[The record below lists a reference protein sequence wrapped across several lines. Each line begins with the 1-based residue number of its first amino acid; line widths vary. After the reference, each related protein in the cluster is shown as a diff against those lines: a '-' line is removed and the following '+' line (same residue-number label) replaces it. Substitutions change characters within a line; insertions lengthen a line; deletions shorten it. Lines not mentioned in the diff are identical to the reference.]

1 MDPCIECQLI
11 VSERHHAIQCDNC
24 ELWQH
29 RVCGTGVLLEEY
41 RAAVQSGN
49 GLEWVCGPCIQDANV
64 EDPADQVSFFPRFF
78 LFL

>member
-29 RVCGTGVLLEEY
+29 RVCGTGVYSRNTERLY
-41 RAAVQSGN
+41 KVVMAWSGS
-49 GLEWVCGPCIQDANV
+49 VAHVYKMQM
-64 EDPADQVSFFPRFF
+64 
-78 LFL
+78 